1 MCPIQSDHSQTKTKA
16 IQQHITSMQP
26 KHKVKDIFNPDGV
39 SEPPQ
44 PLTWKNLIEY
54 LLGELL
60 IQFILFILLPFLLL
74 NTIAAYTFFGLGALL
89 LIFPYAALL
98 YYLYQKLIKLK
109 PKQPDQSTEKIL

>member
-16 IQQHITSMQP
+16 IQQHITSIQP

-54 LLGELL
+54 LLGEFL
-60 IQFILFILLPFLLL
+60 IQFIFTFIF
-74 NTIAAYTFFGLGALL
+74 ISGAGAYLCFGLGALL

-98 YYLYQKLIKLK
+98 YYLYQKLIKPK
-109 PKQPDQSTEKIL
+109 PKQPNQSTEKIL